1 MTRKQ
6 ITVIVIVLAI
16 SGYLYS
22 LPVKGLI
29 KPKAANAASGHVNGS
44 QPSST
49 VRNVTVEEVSS
60 PAKTAIGA
68 ALAAR
73 INDLEGQLKNT
84 SGDADKLVI
93 EKQLAKQWD
102 DDNQPAPVSFLLP
115 VCSTKREYV

>member
-29 KPKAANAASGHVNGS
+29 KPKDAKATEGHVNGS

-60 PAKTAIGA
+60 PNQTATDA
-68 ALAAR
+68 ALAAP
-73 INDLEGQLKNT
+73 ILALEGP
-84 SGDADKLVI
+84 
-93 EKQLAKQWD
+93 KQ
-102 DDNQPAPVSFLLP
+102 
-115 VCSTKREYV
+115 TT